1 MPQFAYAC
9 LTRSQRVSHEN
20 LRLRDKDW
28 LEGIEKWFA
37 SRAYGREITE
47 PIPPM
52 FTPFSLRDM
61 TLTNRVVVSPMSMYS
76 AVEGMP
82 TDWHFVHYGSLAT
95 GGAALLYTEMTDVS
109 PEGRITPG
117 CPGIWNDEQRDAWK
131 RIVDYVHA
139 HTGAKIAMQIGHS
152 GPKGATKEPWKWDP
166 EILDEPLDEQDRWP
180 ILAPSAL
187 PYDSYSPV
195 PKAMDRDDM
204 DLVRQQHVDAVK
216 RADAAGFDMLEL
228 HAAHGYLMSSFITP
242 VQNKRKDEYGGS
254 LENRLR
260 YPLEVFGAMREAWP
274 AAKPMSVRISAH
286 DWMDGD
292 SVTPD
297 EAVQIARAFSD
308 AGADIIDVSSG
319 QTSHESEPIFGRM
332 FQTPLSDKIRNEAH
346 VATMAVG
353 NIYEV
358 DHVNSILAA
367 GRADLCC
374 LARPHLADPRWTL
387 RAAAQYEYRGEAVVE
402 PNQYFHGYRQLELN
416 LKRAAEMA
424 INA

>member
-1 MPQFAYAC
+1 
-9 LTRSQRVSHEN
+9 
-20 LRLRDKDW
+20 
-28 LEGIEKWFA
+28 
-37 SRAYGREITE
+37 
-47 PIPPM
+47 
-52 FTPFSLRDM
+52 
-61 TLTNRVVVSPMSMYS
+61 
-76 AVEGMP
+76 
-82 TDWHFVHYGSLAT
+82 
-95 GGAALLYTEMTDVS
+95 
-109 PEGRITPG
+109 
-117 CPGIWNDEQRDAWK
+117 
-131 RIVDYVHA
+131 
-139 HTGAKIAMQIGHS
+139 MQIGHS

-260 YPLEVFGAMREAWP
+260 YPLEVFAAMREVWP
-274 AAKPMSVRISAH
+274 KKKPMSVRISAH